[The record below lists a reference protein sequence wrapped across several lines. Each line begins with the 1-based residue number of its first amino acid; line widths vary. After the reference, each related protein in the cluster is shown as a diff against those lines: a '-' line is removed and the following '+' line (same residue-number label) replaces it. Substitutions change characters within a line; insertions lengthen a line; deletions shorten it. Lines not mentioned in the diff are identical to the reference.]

1 MKLTIN
7 NQSFEIIEQGDGEN
21 VYINKSDSDNVMR
34 IGLTNVLKNIIYL
47 HEDLPPQKKKETLI
61 HELTHA
67 YIYAYG
73 FSTEN
78 YFDHE
83 LVCEFIS
90 TYARD
95 IIRTVDEY
103 FRKTTMAE
111 ILVNAVKKQEE

>member
-7 NQSFEIIEQGDGEN
+7 NQSFEIIEQGDGDH
-21 VYINKSDSDNVMR
+21 VYINNPDNEMR
-34 IGLTNVLKNIIYL
+34 IGVTDILNNIIYI
-47 HEDLPPQKKKETLI
+47 HKDLPTLEKKKQTLI

-73 FSTEN
+73 FSSEEFFN
-78 YFDHE
+78 HE
-83 LVCEFIS
+83 LICEFLS

-95 IIRTVDEY
+95 IIRTADEY
-103 FRKTTMAE
+103 FRKTSMAD